1 VLLCMIL
8 TGWALAIIVGHL
20 VWGQKF

>member
-1 VLLCMIL
+1 LLLVLIL
-8 TGWALAIIVGHL
+8 TGFGVALIVGHL